1 VSIKK
6 TFRTTVQYIP
16 VFLLLFMLV
25 YAGCQ
30 KKQPD
35 ETETSY
41 PAKQELFD
49 QSYGPN
55 SLQRF
60 DLFLPQGRN
69 ENTGTVIV
77 IHGGGWVSGDKTWVN
92 YYARQFSDS
101 GYAAVSMNYRLAN
114 DSVHYQD
121 MMDDIGSMIGCIAK
135 KSGQWGIGN
144 GRVALFGY
152 SAGGHLALLY
162 SYSRNMS
169 QKIGAVIS
177 LAGPTDLQDSL
188 LWESPG
194 LFEEIGLMA
203 GNTSPATW
211 TPASPVN
218 FITAA
223 NPPTL
228 LIHGTNDTV
237 VPVVQSIKLKT
248 MLEASQIPVNL
259 IMLENET
266 HFYSSQAIRDLLDE
280 SRRFLDANLK

>member
-121 MMDDIGSMIGCIAK
+121 MMDDIGSMIGCVAEN
-135 KSGQWGIGN
+135 SGRWSIGN

-259 IMLENET
+259 IMLENEN